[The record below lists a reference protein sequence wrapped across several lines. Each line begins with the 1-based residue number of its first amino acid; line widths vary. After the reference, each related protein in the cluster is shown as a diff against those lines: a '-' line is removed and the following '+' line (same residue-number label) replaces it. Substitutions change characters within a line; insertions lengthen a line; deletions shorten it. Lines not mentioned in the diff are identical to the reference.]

1 MLENHNG
8 KINGKVE
15 INGRTYQ
22 TVAYR
27 LAEFRKQYPIAS
39 KWNIETECLHRDEK
53 EVVFKATIKTPDG
66 QVVATGHAEEKR
78 DSSYINR
85 TSAYENC
92 ETSAIGRALA
102 TAGFI
107 GSEFASADEVA
118 LAIQAQASQA
128 SQASQAEAKLHPKE
142 TNPQPIPQTSQAA
155 MPKEAGLKEPVQT
168 QPEPKPT
175 SQAAESSQPNH
186 AAEPTSQVAEQA
198 KPSEAKNQ
206 AKQNGQAKQAEPN
219 QATAQPAEE
228 IAELWIREHLAEW
241 LDAPC
246 PYVKAQGRTWR
257 ELAENQGEK
266 IAMKGKGF
274 QPPRAYLHALES
286 WTSGKIWQRMKA
298 RVALEV
304 GKNGNGIP
312 SLA

>member
-1 MLENHNG
+1 MLANTNG

-27 LAEFRKQYPIAS
+27 LAEFRKEYPIAS

-53 EVVFKATIKTPDG
+53 EVVFKATIKNPDG

-118 LAIQAQASQA
+118 LAIQASQV
-128 SQASQAEAKLHPKE
+128 EAKPQPKE
-142 TNPQPIPQTSQAA
+142 TNSQPIPQTSQAA
-155 MPKEAGLKEPVQT
+155 MPKEAKSQESVQT
-168 QPEPKPT
+168 QLESKPT

-186 AAEPTSQVAEQA
+186 ATEQTSQAAEHA
-198 KPSEAKNQ
+198 KPSEAPSQ

-219 QATAQPAEE
+219 HATTQPAEE
-228 IAELWIREHLAEW
+228 IAERWTREHLAEW
-241 LDAPC
+241 LDSPC
-246 PYVKAQGRTWR
+246 PYAKAQGRTWR
-257 ELAENQGEK
+257 ELAENQGDK
-266 IAMKGKGF
+266 IAMKGKGL
-274 QPPRAYLHALES
+274 QPPRAYLHALEN
-286 WTSGKIWQRMKA
+286 WDTCKVWQRMKA

-304 GKNGNGIP
+304 GKNGNGI
-312 SLA
+312 AGVA